1 MSGNKGP
8 SEERQIWSHVSKDT
22 TTRSKLAKPYELLG
36 LKIPRQHNHWQALR
50 IWGKYIQNLY
60 ESENRPKDIPIEAED
75 ELDEDDKGPTI
86 LKN

>member
-1 MSGNKGP
+1 
-8 SEERQIWSHVSKDT
+8 
-22 TTRSKLAKPYELLG
+22 
-36 LKIPRQHNHWQALR
+36 
-50 IWGKYIQNLY
+50 LY